1 MGGKEK
7 YPDPSDFDENLYS
20 SIQKLPNN
28 EVMDLKFLQKNI
40 WSEVVTFDIPREK
53 IIRGMQ
59 ANMFTVTCV
68 NKDNISRNVIVKRI
82 VPTELP
88 EKPSLDIWRGFIT
101 SVRTE
106 IDFYKELLERENEP
120 IRKLFPRI
128 YTSLGTPPELDN
140 SPMKTSFSIMM
151 QDLGSDYIQKPGMTE
166 REARSVMESLARLH
180 AHYWAKLPETSP
192 RGSFWVLEKRRDF
205 SELENADTTWNEFV
219 NRFPDL
225 ESLHPDV
232 RKIGSVLS
240 SKAEALD
247 VTTAQG
253 ANTLIHGDAWG
264 ANFFFAKDESPVH
277 KSQPF
282 LFIDMQWA
290 GRGHPLQDVALALT
304 TTLDESNL
312 DKMDDLVD
320 FYIDRLDERLKER
333 CVSDFNKVKLRSEY
347 DLVWLDYARVI
358 VTRKWKKLSPE
369 SMGRKTKSGPFMNLR
384 SWPHVRFITK
394 RLCRLL
400 L

>member
-1 MGGKEK
+1 
-7 YPDPSDFDENLYS
+7 
-20 SIQKLPNN
+20 
-28 EVMDLKFLQKNI
+28 MDLEFLQKNV
-40 WSEVVTFDIPREK
+40 WSEVVKFDIPMDK
-53 IIRGMQ
+53 IIQGKC
-59 ANMFTVTCV
+59 ANIFSVTCV
-68 NKDNISRNVIVKRI
+68 NKDNISRNIKVKRM
-82 VPTELP
+82 VPKELP
-88 EKPSLDIWRGFIT
+88 EKSSLETWKKYIT
-101 SVRTE
+101 SFRTE
-106 IDFYKELLERENEP
+106 IDFFKELLEEENAP
-120 IRKLFPRI
+120 IRTLFPRI
-128 YTSLGTPPELDN
+128 YTSLGTPKELDQ
-140 SPMKTSFSIMM
+140 SPMEASFSIMM
-151 QDLGSDYIQKPGMTE
+151 QDLGSEYIQKSGMSE
-166 REARSVMESLARLH
+166 REARGVMESLARLH

-192 RGSFWVLEKRRDF
+192 RGGFWALEKRKA
-205 SELENADTTWNEFV
+205 SELENADTTWNKFV

-232 RKIGSVLS
+232 RKIGSILS

-247 VTTAQG
+247 ATTAQR

-277 KSQPF
+277 KRQPF

-369 SMGRKTKSGPFMNLR
+369 SMGRKTKSGPSMNLR

>member
-1 MGGKEK
+1 M
-7 YPDPSDFDENLYS
+7 
-20 SIQKLPNN
+20 PNN
-28 EVMDLKFLQKNI
+28 EAMDLEFFQKNV
-40 WSEVVTFDIPREK
+40 WSEVVKFDIPRDK
-53 IIRGMQ
+53 IIQGKC
-59 ANMFTVTCV
+59 ANIFSVTCV
-68 NKDNISRNVIVKRI
+68 DKNNNSRNVIVKRM
-82 VPTELP
+82 VPKELP
-88 EKPSLDIWRGFIT
+88 EKSSLETWKKYIT
-101 SVRTE
+101 SFRTE
-106 IDFYKELLERENEP
+106 IDFFKELLEKENAP
-120 IRKLFPRI
+120 IRKLFPGI
-128 YTSLGTPPELDN
+128 YTSLGTPQELDQ
-140 SPMKTSFSIMM
+140 SPMEASFSIMM
-151 QDLGSDYIQKPGMTE
+151 QDLGSDYIQKPGMSE

-192 RGSFWVLEKRRDF
+192 RGGFWGLEKRKA

-240 SKAEALD
+240 SIAVALD
-247 VTTAQG
+247 FTTAQG

-290 GRGHPLQDVALALT
+290 GRGHPLQDVAYALT

-384 SWPHVRFITK
+384 SWPHVRFISQ
-394 RLCRLL
+394 RLCTLL

>member
-106 IDFYKELLERENEP
+106 IDFYKELLERENEE

-151 QDLGSDYIQKPGMTE
+151 QDLGSDYIQKPGMSE

-192 RGSFWVLEKRRDF
+192 RGSFWVLEKRRAF
-205 SELENADTTWNEFV
+205 SELENTDTTWNEFV

-225 ESLHPDV
+225 EILHPDV

-247 VTTAQG
+247 ATTAQG
-253 ANTLIHGDAWG
+253 ANTLIHGDAKGW
-264 ANFFFAKDESPVH
+264 NFFFAKDESPAH
-277 KSQPF
+277 KCQPF

-290 GRGHPLQDVALALT
+290 GRGHPLQDVAYALT
-304 TTLDESNL
+304 TTLDENNL
-312 DKMDDLVD
+312 DKIDDLVD
-320 FYIDRLDERLKER
+320 FYIDRL
-333 CVSDFNKVKLRSEY
+333 
-347 DLVWLDYARVI
+347 
-358 VTRKWKKLSPE
+358 
-369 SMGRKTKSGPFMNLR
+369 G
-384 SWPHVRFITK
+384 
-394 RLCRLL
+394 
-400 L
+400 

>member
-1 MGGKEK
+1 
-7 YPDPSDFDENLYS
+7 
-20 SIQKLPNN
+20 
-28 EVMDLKFLQKNI
+28 MDLEFLQKNV
-40 WSEVVTFDIPREK
+40 WSEVVKFDIPMDK
-53 IIRGMQ
+53 IIQGKC
-59 ANMFTVTCV
+59 ANIFSVTCV

-106 IDFYKELLERENEP
+106 IDFYKELLERENEE

-128 YTSLGTPPELDN
+128 YTSLGTSPELDN

-151 QDLGSDYIQKPGMTE
+151 QDLGSDYIQKPGMSE

-192 RGSFWVLEKRRDF
+192 RGGFWALEKRKA
-205 SELENADTTWNEFV
+205 SELENADTTWNKFV

-232 RKIGSVLS
+232 RKIGSILS

-247 VTTAQG
+247 ATTAQR

-277 KSQPF
+277 KRQPF

-369 SMGRKTKSGPFMNLR
+369 SMGRKTKSGPSMNLR

>member
-1 MGGKEK
+1 MEGKER
-7 YPDPSDFDENLYS
+7 YPDPSDFDENLFS

-40 WSEVVTFDIPREK
+40 WSDVVKFDVPREK

-68 NKDNISRNVIVKRI
+68 NKDDISRNIIVKRI

-128 YTSLGTPPELDN
+128 YTSLGTPPELDPI
-140 SPMKTSFSIMM
+140 PMKTSFSIMM

-192 RGSFWVLEKRRDF
+192 RGSFWVLEKRRAF

-247 VTTAQG
+247 ATTAQG

-290 GRGHPLQDVALALT
+290 GRGHPLQDVAYALT
-304 TTLDESNL
+304 TTLNENNL

>member
-106 IDFYKELLERENEP
+106 IDFYKELLERENEE

-128 YTSLGTPPELDN
+128 YTSLGTSPELDN

-151 QDLGSDYIQKPGMTE
+151 QDLGSDYIQKPGMSE

-192 RGSFWVLEKRRDF
+192 RGSFWVLEKRRAF
-205 SELENADTTWNEFV
+205 SELENTDTTWNEFV

-225 ESLHPDV
+225 EILHPDV

-247 VTTAQG
+247 ATTAQG
-253 ANTLIHGDAWG
+253 ANTLIHGDAKGW
-264 ANFFFAKDESPVH
+264 NFFFAKDESPAH
-277 KSQPF
+277 KCQPF

-290 GRGHPLQDVALALT
+290 GRGHPLQDVAYALT
-304 TTLDESNL
+304 TTLDENNL
-312 DKMDDLVD
+312 DKIDDLVD
-320 FYIDRLDERLKER
+320 FYIDRL
-333 CVSDFNKVKLRSEY
+333 
-347 DLVWLDYARVI
+347 
-358 VTRKWKKLSPE
+358 
-369 SMGRKTKSGPFMNLR
+369 G
-384 SWPHVRFITK
+384 
-394 RLCRLL
+394 
-400 L
+400 